1 MREKAAFFA
10 QPRIAEGAHAGDCAW
25 WLRTLLVA
33 SVRIGVAYQRIS
45 VSAYYA
51 LRRMLCGVCATYLHI
66 CVCAAYARVS
76 VSSSVRR
83 MYVCP

>member
-10 QPRIAEGAHAGDCAW
+10 QPRIVEGAHAGDCA

-33 SVRIGVAYQRIS
+33 SVRMGVAYQRIS
-45 VSAYYA
+45 VSAYYT
-51 LRRMLCGVCATYLHI
+51 LRRMLCGVFATYLHI
-66 CVCAAYARVS
+66 WVCAAYARVS